1 MLKPKKRKDHVYL
14 MRATNGGYVFRSQH
28 KRRVLT
34 QDAIDGILLAYDPDY
49 NYPNAN
55 CVVRAVLNMV
65 YRNKQRYPMKK
76 EFFWSD
82 FRHNRDAKNY
92 IAKGDALAGECNW
105 SEKSANWLLPKL
117 SEERKA
123 AIAEL
128 EIKGVQLR
136 SSKLSSVEVSD
147 LIKEFGDI
155 AEQQLIER
163 FNNGEKQTEEQYE
176 EMQRIGRLMFHR
188 ALEKANC

>member
-1 MLKPKKRKDHVYL
+1 MLKPKKRKDRVYL
-14 MRATNGGYVFRSQH
+14 MRATNGGYVFRSQR

-82 FRHNRDAKNY
+82 FRPSDKKFHIPTDGVMGRE
-92 IAKGDALAGECNW
+92 LNW
-105 SEKSANWLLPKL
+105 SEHAAGWMKPKVSDSA
-117 SEERKA
+117 KA
-123 AIAEL
+123 VIAGM

-136 SSKLSSVEVSD
+136 QSKIASADIESLVA
-147 LIKEFGDI
+147 EFGNI

-163 FNNGEKQTEEQYE
+163 FVKDPTPSAEAVENA
-176 EMQRIGRLMFHR
+176 QRIGGLMVHR
-188 ALEKANC
+188 WLEKQGC